1 MAEGKAFPTFEESKR
16 EGENIVSA
24 KNDEH
29 RETEK
34 ANQEKLTGQNRSAM
48 EEGIGNSESAAST
61 ASGEAQ
67 SQWQAK
73 VAAADAQ
80 HGREVS
86 ADKIAQQAPTDRKA
100 AYQAE
105 LARREVRTSQDKPFD
120 RKAAYEASKSK
131 QQNGDRASEAEELR
145 EHRNDQWDR

>member
-1 MAEGKAFPTFEESKR
+1 MAEGKAFPTFEDSKR
-16 EGENIVSA
+16 EGENIVRA

-34 ANQEKLTGQNRSAM
+34 ANQEKLTGQHRSAM
-48 EEGIGNSESAAST
+48 EEGIGNSESAA
-61 ASGEAQ
+61 
-67 SQWQAK
+67 
-73 VAAADAQ
+73 DAQ
-80 HGREVS
+80 NGREVS
-86 ADKIAQQAPTDRKA
+86 AAEKAQQAPTDRKA

-105 LARREVRTSQDKPFD
+105 LARREAGSPEDKPFD

-131 QQNGDRASEAEELR
+131 QQEGNGARDANELR

>member
-1 MAEGKAFPTFEESKR
+1 MAEGKAFPTFEDSKR
-16 EGENIVSA
+16 EGENIVRA

-34 ANQEKLTGQNRSAM
+34 ANQEKLTGQHRSAM
-48 EEGIGNSESAAST
+48 EEGIGNSESAASS

-67 SQWQAK
+67 NQWQAK
-73 VAAADAQ
+73 VAAVDAQ

-86 ADKIAQQAPTDRKA
+86 AAEKAQQAPTDRKA

-105 LARREVRTSQDKPFD
+105 LARRDAGSPEDKPFD

-131 QQNGDRASEAEELR
+131 QQEGNGARDANELR

>member
-1 MAEGKAFPTFEESKR
+1 MAEGKAFPTFEESKS
-16 EGENIVSA
+16 EGESIVRA
-24 KNDEH
+24 KNDDH
-29 RETEK
+29 RESEK
-34 ANQEKLTGQNRSAM
+34 ANQEKLTGLQRSAM
-48 EEGIGNSESAAST
+48 EEGIGNSESAASS

-73 VAAADAQ
+73 VAAVDAQ

-86 ADKIAQQAPTDRKA
+86 AAEKGQQQPTDRKA

-105 LARREVRTSQDKPFD
+105 LAQREARTSQDKPFD
-120 RKAAYEASKSK
+120 RKAAYEATKR
-131 QQNGDRASEAEELR
+131 QEGEAAREVKELR

>member
-16 EGENIVSA
+16 EGEGIVKA
-24 KNDEH
+24 KNDAH

-34 ANQEKLTGQNRSAM
+34 ENQEKVTALHRSAM

-73 VAAADAQ
+73 VAAVDAQ

-86 ADKIAQQAPTDRKA
+86 AAEKAQQQPNDRKA

-105 LARREVRTSQDKPFD
+105 LAQREARTTQHKPFD
-120 RKAAYEASKSK
+120 RKAAYEATRHQK
-131 QQNGDRASEAEELR
+131 GDSAKVAENSR
-145 EHRNDQWDR
+145 ERRNDRWDR

>member
-1 MAEGKAFPTFEESKR
+1 MAEGKAFPTFEDSKR
-16 EGENIVSA
+16 EGENIVRA

-34 ANQEKLTGQNRSAM
+34 ANQEKLTGQHRSAM
-48 EEGIGNSESAAST
+48 EEGIGNSESAASS

-67 SQWQAK
+67 NQWQAK
-73 VAAADAQ
+73 VAAVDAQ
-80 HGREVS
+80 NGREVS
-86 ADKIAQQAPTDRKA
+86 AAEKAQQAPTDRKA

-105 LARREVRTSQDKPFD
+105 LARREAGSPEDKPFD

-131 QQNGDRASEAEELR
+131 QQEGNGARDANELR

>member
-1 MAEGKAFPTFEESKR
+1 MAEGKAFPTFEESKSD
-16 EGENIVSA
+16 GENIVRA
-24 KNDEH
+24 KNDAH
-29 RETEK
+29 REKEK
-34 ANQEKLTGQNRSAM
+34 ENQEKVAAHHRSAM
-48 EEGIGNSESAAST
+48 EEGIGNSESAASS

-73 VAAADAQ
+73 ITAVDAQ

-86 ADKIAQQAPTDRKA
+86 ANEKAQQAPTDRKA

-105 LARREVRTSQDKPFD
+105 LARRDAGSPEDKPFD

-131 QQNGDRASEAEELR
+131 QQEGNGARDANELR

>member
-1 MAEGKAFPTFEESKR
+1 MAEGKTFPTFEDSKR
-16 EGENIVSA
+16 EGENIVRA

-34 ANQEKLTGQNRSAM
+34 GNQEKLTGQHRSAM

-73 VAAADAQ
+73 VAAVDAQ

-86 ADKIAQQAPTDRKA
+86 ADENAQQAPTDRKA
-100 AYQAE
+100 AYHAE
-105 LARREVRTSQDKPFD
+105 LARRDARSPEDKPFD

-131 QQNGDRASEAEELR
+131 QQEGDGAREANELR
-145 EHRNDQWDR
+145 EHRNDRWDR